1 MDLVIMS
8 VKYVFVAALAVEG
21 LLIGRALWTLAR
33 EKARTAQPATPI
45 AAEE

>member
-1 MDLVIMS
+1 MDIVILS

-33 EKARTAQPATPI
+33 EKARAAQPVAPAVT
-45 AAEE
+45 EE